1 MSTLIMALKTS
12 ISDVLEKMFYM
23 PFEFEDNEHME
34 EGVSLGEGALYA
46 CRINFTGSISG
57 FFTLML
63 PEEVLSHMTENF
75 MGLRKE
81 EIEDNYLGETLK
93 EFLNMI
99 AGNTFSNYN
108 ENEAFHLSIPQLIKP
123 AQALSASGCKNIQG
137 ERTIITQTP
146 AGYLLF
152 KITVLMT

>member
-1 MSTLIMALKTS
+1 MSTLITAMKTS

-34 EGVSLGEGALYA
+34 EGVSLGEGALHA

-57 FFTLML
+57 YLTLLL

-81 EIEDNYLGETLK
+81 EMEDHYRGETLK

-108 ENEAFHLSIPQLIKP
+108 ENEAFQLSIPQLIKP
-123 AQALSASGCKNIQG
+123 TQILSTSGHQSIQS
-137 ERTIITQTP
+137 ERTLLTQTP

-152 KITVLMT
+152 KIIVLMT

>member
-23 PFEFEDNEHME
+23 PFEFEDNDHME
-34 EGVSLGEGALYA
+34 GDISLGEGTLHA

-57 FFTLML
+57 YFTLLL
-63 PEEVLSHMTENF
+63 PEEVLSPMTENF

-81 EIEDNYLGETLK
+81 EIEDHYLGETMK

-123 AQALSASGCKNIQG
+123 AQSLSTSGHKNIQS
-137 ERTIITQTP
+137 ERTLITQTP

-152 KITVLMT
+152 KVTVLMT